1 MIARLWHGWTK
12 PENADAYETLLRTKI
27 FPGIHRVAGH
37 RGAYLLRREVE
48 EGVEFV
54 TITLFDSMDAV
65 RDFARADHE
74 VAVVPPEARKVLSRF
89 DAKSEHYEIAIAPE
103 AEANS

>member
-1 MIARLWHGWTK
+1 
-12 PENADAYETLLRTKI
+12 
-27 FPGIHRVAGH
+27 
-37 RGAYLLRREVE
+37 VE

-65 RDFARADHE
+65 RDFAGADHE